1 MAMRKIRHNI
11 ERCLDMTLTEEDP
24 AGDSHPESKQGL
36 HEIAGESAAV
46 APVDEWRVPRTV
58 TTISFADG
66 HVSRAYVTL
75 RSGSMPEST
84 RRRLNKELDK
94 FLFIEQQQV
103 SSHIWNE
110 STQVKFLSFLAQEV
124 RARRKMLGLDASA
137 RALVLMD
144 QASAHMSKR
153 YERIQQQWSKQNNI
167 ELMSGRSATPVP
179 SGFGAAAGPNDGW
192 HQWLHALTKSYLR
205 LAVVGTTKTNHLG
218 CAHSQGNLDKMR
230 EEMNQPRGAM
240 DDLLHLT
247 DLPDVDGED
256 VDGTLVH
263 MRVQEL
269 AGETKLCWAIQKGD
283 DSSTRVALPTYISQ
297 VLEMRVCSFVS
308 EHSAWETRIE
318 GRFAQGKNLSSR
330 QQKAYDQWKLR
341 CEQQLV
347 FSKQHECLVCD
358 SKDVDERCF
367 SIDLLLRE
375 DPEKLKVKA
384 SDGSEYRLVLL
395 QSAPSI
401 QPHDDLPSE
410 LDLELPEGIAEG
422 MELAEEGSAESG
434 EEAAPDEF
442 AALQEADEQYAHD
455 NLEAEPDADLFALAD
470 SDEEICLDEDNI
482 TQRR

>member
-1 MAMRKIRHNI
+1 MFLIDLALTCFGTRVCLNNLIMNGVTVCLLIAV
-11 ERCLDMTLTEEDP
+11 LDMCEC
-24 AGDSHPESKQGL
+24 SKC
-36 HEIAGESAAV
+36 
-46 APVDEWRVPRTV
+46 AP
-58 TTISFADG
+58 TTCG
-66 HVSRAYVTL
+66 
-75 RSGSMPEST
+75 
-84 RRRLNKELDK
+84 
-94 FLFIEQQQV
+94 
-103 SSHIWNE
+103 
-110 STQVKFLSFLAQEV
+110 
-124 RARRKMLGLDASA
+124 
-137 RALVLMD
+137 
-144 QASAHMSKR
+144 
-153 YERIQQQWSKQNNI
+153 
-167 ELMSGRSATPVP
+167 
-179 SGFGAAAGPNDGW
+179 
-192 HQWLHALTKSYLR
+192 TK
-205 LAVVGTTKTNHLG
+205 
-218 CAHSQGNLDKMR
+218 
-230 EEMNQPRGAM
+230 
-240 DDLLHLT
+240 
-247 DLPDVDGED
+247 
-256 VDGTLVH
+256 
-263 MRVQEL
+263 

-470 SDEEICLDEDNI
+470 SDEEICLDEDKI